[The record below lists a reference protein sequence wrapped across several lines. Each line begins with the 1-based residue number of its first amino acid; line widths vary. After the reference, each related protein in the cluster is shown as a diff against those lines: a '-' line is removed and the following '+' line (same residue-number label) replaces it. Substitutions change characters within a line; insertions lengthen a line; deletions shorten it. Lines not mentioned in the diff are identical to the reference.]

1 MLMTTKWPLFLA
13 CCLLAGGCT
22 GTATPVP
29 TSPTAQ
35 DFIGSVSYGGLTL
48 GISDRDSSHDLG
60 ITFAPPNV
68 VFTARVPVSG
78 KQEAVDYL
86 VSRKAELQDVF
97 HVLGT
102 QTNGTYA
109 VQVPILRFKAGDYT
123 IKAFQADNPT
133 AFGQAALHITD
144 DLLSR

>member
-1 MLMTTKWPLFLA
+1 MSPQWPVFLA
-13 CCLLAGGCT
+13 CCLMASGCT
-22 GTATPVP
+22 GTTTPVA
-29 TSPTAQ
+29 TDATTQETA
-35 DFIGSVSYGGLTL
+35 GNVSYGGLTL
-48 GISDRDSSHDLG
+48 GIVDPANSHDLG

-68 VFTARVPVSG
+68 VLTARVPMNG
-78 KQEAVDYL
+78 RNEAVDYL
-86 VSRKAELQDVF
+86 VSRKADLPEVF

-144 DLLSR
+144 DLLTR